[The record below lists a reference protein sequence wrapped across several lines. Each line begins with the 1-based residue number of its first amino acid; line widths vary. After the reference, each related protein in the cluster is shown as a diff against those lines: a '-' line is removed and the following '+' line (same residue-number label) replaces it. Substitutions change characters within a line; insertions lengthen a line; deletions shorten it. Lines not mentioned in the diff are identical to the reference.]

1 MFIQLL
7 LTSVLF
13 VVTVQSAVT
22 NSSKI
27 QSPTALVIPKQ
38 ASPFDDYDLNDKN
51 NNTAEG
57 SGGGINL
64 DDYADEDEDD
74 QLSKVT
80 ATTIS
85 STTSTTTTTTKRTT
99 TKIPDGNST
108 KIADLDANEFDEDY
122 KDDLQDDVDY
132 NEITTKST
140 SVTLS
145 STRPSSDV
153 HHQTPLR
160 VLFSFLTRP
169 PIASGILAG

>member
-1 MFIQLL
+1 MFVRLL
-7 LTSVLF
+7 VTSVLF
-13 VVTVQSAVT
+13 FFTVQSAVT
-22 NSSKI
+22 NSSKS
-27 QSPTALVIPKQ
+27 QSPAALVIPKQ

-85 STTSTTTTTTKRTT
+85 SSTSTTTTTTT

-122 KDDLQDDVDY
+122 KDDLEDDVDY

-140 SVTLS
+140 SVSLS

-153 HHQTPLR
+153 HHQTPIR